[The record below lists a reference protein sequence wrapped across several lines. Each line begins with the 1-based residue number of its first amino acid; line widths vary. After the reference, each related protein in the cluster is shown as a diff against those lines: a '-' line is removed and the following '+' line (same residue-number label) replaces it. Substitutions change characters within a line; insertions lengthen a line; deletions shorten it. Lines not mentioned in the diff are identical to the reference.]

1 MEHSNLIK
9 EGNADS
15 PNDAANC
22 IYTNKEHDSLQSIGE
37 SSGYE
42 SFKYKSEDTNCS
54 PETDESFADNSE
66 FSENSFWKNSV
77 DSLPKISHTTVPAST
92 PKNITYF
99 NSNDVNIGPLLT
111 HTMGKLS
118 EMLDNNV
125 YVNLRLTGLIT
136 KLATYPLPL
145 LRSFLLCPWIVL
157 QPAVTSLYQ
166 VCVFRNVFVIR
177 SVVFIQFSF
186 QILLSIKQEI
196 DESVLDDPD
205 CFRLVED
212 AQSFLIDREIRLANT
227 RKNAI
232 ESTSS
237 KPLSSE
243 PGKNAL
249 LSSQLSQNS
258 LPYSGEDRIFI
269 VVYVIEKLFIR

>member
-1 MEHSNLIK
+1 M
-9 EGNADS
+9 
-15 PNDAANC
+15 
-22 IYTNKEHDSLQSIGE
+22 QSIGE

-42 SFKYKSEDTNCS
+42 SFKYKSGEDTNCS
-54 PETDESFADNSE
+54 PENDESYVDNSV
-66 FSENSFWKNSV
+66 FSENSFWKNSDV
-77 DSLPKISHTTVPAST
+77 DNMPKISHTTVPPTT
-92 PKNITYF
+92 PKNISYF
-99 NSNDVNIGPLLT
+99 NSNEVNIGPLLT
-111 HTMGKLS
+111 HTLSKLS
-118 EMLDNNV
+118 DMLDNNI

-166 VCVFRNVFVIR
+166 VCILKNINI
-177 SVVFIQFSF
+177 SFISNDFHNF
-186 QILLSIKQEI
+186 ILQILLSIKQEI

-212 AQSFLIDREIRLANT
+212 AQSFLIDREIRLTNT

-237 KPLSSE
+237 KSVYSE

-258 LPYSGEDRIFI
+258 LPYSGKNHIFDQA
-269 VVYVIEKLFIR
+269 YR